1 MAQLL
6 SINISEAKGTLK
18 KPIPEASLTLTGIQ
32 GDAHGGGW
40 HRMVSLLS
48 RECMDAF
55 GAQAN
60 TTFNCGD
67 FAENLTTQGLD
78 LTRVG
83 IRDRLKVGETELEVT
98 QIGKD
103 CHGGGCAVFQ
113 QVGRCVMPKEGIFA
127 RVLRAGRLRPG
138 DPIEHH
144 PKPLKACVITL
155 SDRASRGE
163 YEDLSG
169 PAIRKELEA
178 HFASTRWHL
187 ETAAILLPDDAA
199 ALEACMK
206 DVVRGGADIVITTG
220 GTGIGPRDITPD
232 VVAPLLDKQIPG
244 IMDMVRVKHGERL
257 PSALLSRSIAGV
269 MGQTLVYCLP
279 GSVKAVRE
287 YLSVILPTLHH
298 SLLMLAG
305 IDAH

>member
-1 MAQLL
+1 MTKLL
-6 SINISEAKGTLK
+6 SVNISAAKGELK
-18 KPIPEASLTLTGIQ
+18 TPIPEAELTLTGIQ
-32 GDAHGGGW
+32 GDAHGGSW

-48 RECMDAF
+48 RESMDAF

-60 TTFNCGD
+60 TTFKCGD

-78 LTRVG
+78 LTQVG
-83 IRDRLKVGETELEVT
+83 IRDRLIIGETEMEVT
-98 QIGKD
+98 QIGKE

-127 RVLRAGRLRPG
+127 RVLREGLLRPG
-138 DPIEHH
+138 DPIHHH
-144 PKPLKACVITL
+144 PKALKVCVITL

-169 PAIRKELEA
+169 PAIRKTLES
-178 HFASTRWHL
+178 HFAPTRWHL
-187 ETAAILLPDDAA
+187 ETEQKLIPDDAA
-199 ALEACMK
+199 ALESCIKKAIAS
-206 DVVRGGADIVITTG
+206 GTDIVITTG

-232 VVAPLLDKQIPG
+232 VVAPLLNKHLPG
-244 IMDMVRVKHGERL
+244 IMEMVRIKHGERL

-269 MGQTLVYCLP
+269 AGQTLVYCLP

-287 YLSVILPTLHH
+287 YLEIILPTLHH